1 MFSGCTK
8 LNSLKVGFTSWL
20 DTEDATLNWVNNV
33 SPTGT
38 FVCPYGLDTSVRDD
52 SHVPVG
58 WTVDVG
64 TGIAPVMDN
73 SAANG
78 VIYNT
83 SGQRAGE
90 QNRGIVIQNGRKY
103 FNR

>member
-1 MFSGCTK
+1 
-8 LNSLKVGFTSWL
+8 
-20 DTEDATLNWVNNV
+20 
-33 SPTGT
+33 
-38 FVCPYGLDTSVRDD
+38 
-52 SHVPVG
+52 
-58 WTVDVG
+58 
-64 TGIAPVMDN
+64 MDN